1 MPNEKLDVNF
11 VKKLQRGIE
20 PDINPGETAIEYL
33 KRTEAKRVSDM
44 ILAAEPPKQV
54 ETTYI
59 EPKLQG
65 STKPPV
71 QEVVFYE
78 GYKFNRDFLTCV
90 ALCMMKNPETNE
102 LLKAFGFDLKDLNG
116 KLVVFEKPVK
126 KNKKS
131 KKK

>member
-20 PDINPGETAIEYL
+20 PDIAPGETAIEYL
-33 KRTEAKRVSDM
+33 KRTEARRVSDM
-44 ILAAEPPKQV
+44 IMASEPPKQV
-54 ETTYI
+54 EPTYI
-59 EPKLQG
+59 EPKLQ
-65 STKPPV
+65 SPAKPPV

-102 LLKAFGFDLKDLNG
+102 LLKTFGFDLKDLNG
-116 KLVVFEKPVK
+116 KLVVFEKPTK
-126 KNKKS
+126 KTKKS
-131 KKK
+131 KRK